1 MGKKYLTRSEA
12 YDKDIS
18 GFLSDE
24 LIDTVSKI
32 MFGSSEKEDTKYRV
46 QFRSSYG
53 GISHK
58 DSMKGAKPITD
69 FHKALLAFKSK
80 HAVIIQINFND
91 AMVDFRTRK
100 LCVSVA
106 IGQNE
111 LNEELNI
118 MAVHPSEVFFID
130 YDSDDDIES
139 IKSQV
144 KKAKMV
150 GIFDG
155 NINDYR

>member
-1 MGKKYLTRSEA
+1 
-12 YDKDIS
+12 
-18 GFLSDE
+18 
-24 LIDTVSKI
+24 
-32 MFGSSEKEDTKYRV
+32 
-46 QFRSSYG
+46 
-53 GISHK
+53 
-58 DSMKGAKPITD
+58 
-69 FHKALLAFKSK
+69 
-80 HAVIIQINFND
+80 
-91 AMVDFRTRK
+91 MVDFRTRK
-100 LCVSVA
+100 LCISVA

-155 NINDYR
+155 IVNDYR